1 MIIGHKKQ
9 IGYLNKIL
17 ENKEAMPT
25 GRQAMPHSF
34 LFVGPEKVGKK
45 TIALEFIKSIQ
56 CEKSVKIG
64 ELCGKCLGC
73 EQIGRVSADFFM
85 VEPERDENGS
95 AKEISIAKIRA
106 LKTFLADRPATNKFK
121 VAIIN
126 DAHLMTHE
134 AQNALLKSLE
144 EPKGDKILFLI
155 TSSPENL
162 LGTILSRA
170 YMMKFNLV
178 AKEDIKE
185 IIEPDFRGDGNPSV
199 PRQNDLVGLAARADD
214 KDSIYSILKITDF
227 RPGVVFDCLA
237 DKGVLEEYNKIIDDF
252 FTFAGADLNER
263 FKYVEKKAKSDD
275 FNVKALL
282 DNWTAILRLAL
293 FQKTQSYGLIE
304 GSEFKKRL
312 SNFSDKKNV
321 ADIADALKLAQEI
334 SFLAGATNVNKRL
347 AMEILAISL

>member
-17 ENKEAMPT
+17 ENKE
-25 GRQAMPHSF
+25 AMPHSF

-56 CEKSVKIG
+56 CEKSARIG

-73 EQIGRVSADFFM
+73 EQIGRVSADFLM

-121 VAIIN
+121 VAIID

-155 TSSPENL
+155 TSGPENL
-162 LGTILSRA
+162 LGTILSRV

-178 AKEDIKE
+178 AEEDIEE
-185 IIEPDFRGDGNPSV
+185 IVGLDSRRSLSRTAIRDGN
-199 PRQNDLVGLAARADD
+199 D

-252 FTFAGADLNER
+252 FTFVGADLNER

-293 FQKTQSYGLIE
+293 LQKTQSYGLIE

-321 ADIADALKLAQEI
+321 ADIVDALKLAQEI
-334 SFLAGATNVNKRL
+334 SFLTGATNVNKRL
-347 AMEILAISL
+347 AMEMLAISL